1 MSSLNS
7 SHWTST
13 FCLFIWAFF
22 LFLFTPAHIL
32 VQVLIRVGGER
43 DLTLG
48 ESTIIE
54 MCLRHHIW
62 VCGCTRCVCLCV
74 CMCALCQLW
83 LASGTLDVRVKD
95 TFTLQAQLC
104 LSAVLSLSRSFF
116 LLFCL
121 SALPSLLAFFY
132 ISLPPSILYPPL
144 GSSLSDS
151 VCCGMKY
158 LSVLAGPR
166 NRLSSFLFPPP
177 ASPPLLFT
185 DSPCCDHV
193 KGLLWTVPDLPP
205 PSPLALDLHC
215 YLALPISSANIELC
229 IIYGIEHTNSISY
242 TIFYFL
248 FFKLMEHILETVSS
262 HSFSNKS
269 G

>member
-1 MSSLNS
+1 MCLHSLILPLYSVLSTFTKHFKETAVDSVYALVSSSANALASQTSQIQVPEFADSPCHTTGGCYSNVSMSSLNS

-13 FCLFIWAFF
+13 FCLFIRAFF

-95 TFTLQAQLC
+95 TFTLQA
-104 LSAVLSLSRSFF
+104 
-116 LLFCL
+116 
-121 SALPSLLAFFY
+121 
-132 ISLPPSILYPPL
+132 
-144 GSSLSDS
+144 
-151 VCCGMKY
+151 
-158 LSVLAGPR
+158 
-166 NRLSSFLFPPP
+166 
-177 ASPPLLFT
+177 
-185 DSPCCDHV
+185 
-193 KGLLWTVPDLPP
+193 
-205 PSPLALDLHC
+205 
-215 YLALPISSANIELC
+215 
-229 IIYGIEHTNSISY
+229 
-242 TIFYFL
+242 
-248 FFKLMEHILETVSS
+248 
-262 HSFSNKS
+262 
-269 G
+269 